1 MRLTAKLIINLVH
14 HGLGGGGGESFSSRL
29 PKTALNS
36 GFLPFDLT
44 EKTSNLHLV
53 LEGFFEKNC
62 VNELCKKSTEKIIWH
77 SHLRKK
83 DHLFFYK
90 SSANETFT
98 ISRNVVYFKK
108 HLTY

>member
-1 MRLTAKLIINLVH
+1 MKLTAKLIINLVH
-14 HGLGGGGGESFSSRL
+14 HGLGGGESFSSRL

-62 VNELCKKSTEKIIWH
+62 VNELCEKSTEKIIWH
-77 SHLRKK
+77 SHTRKK
-83 DHLFFYK
+83 G
-90 SSANETFT
+90 SS
-98 ISRNVVYFKK
+98 
-108 HLTY
+108 LLL